1 MKNSWLL
8 LLFVCL
14 FLATS
19 CGKSIVE
26 ESEKDDTEQPVTP
39 PDDGGDD
46 DDDDDGSGGSDDGGS
61 GGSDDGGSGGESG
74 GGSGDGGSGDGG
86 SGGGNGGGGSGDG
99 GSGGGND
106 GGGSGD
112 GGSGGGSDDGGSGG
126 IHQGDIISVK
136 QFVSNDVNNVYVH
149 GYVVGDIMRAWSNA
163 TFEAPFQEE
172 PVAVLLADDPNERD
186 KEDVMY
192 VKLNKSKGERKDF
205 SLALHPENLH
215 RMVKIFVSERGNSYG
230 ICGIDQISAI
240 YYWDE

>member
-1 MKNSWLL
+1 
-8 LLFVCL
+8 
-14 FLATS
+14 
-19 CGKSIVE
+19 
-26 ESEKDDTEQPVTP
+26 
-39 PDDGGDD
+39 
-46 DDDDDGSGGSDDGGS
+46 
-61 GGSDDGGSGGESG
+61 
-74 GGSGDGGSGDGG
+74 
-86 SGGGNGGGGSGDG
+86 
-99 GSGGGND
+99 
-106 GGGSGD
+106 
-112 GGSGGGSDDGGSGG
+112 
-126 IHQGDIISVK
+126 
-136 QFVSNDVNNVYVH
+136 VNNVYVH

-186 KEDVMY
+186 KEDIMY

>member
-46 DDDDDGSGGSDDGGS
+46 DDGSGGSDDGGS
-61 GGSDDGGSGGESG
+61 GGSDDGGSGGSDDG

-86 SGGGNGGGGSGDG
+86 TGGSD
-99 GSGGGND
+99 
-106 GGGSGD
+106 D

-172 PVAVLLADDPNERD
+172 PVAVLLADNPNERD

-205 SLALHPENLH
+205 SLVLHPENLH

>member
-46 DDDDDGSGGSDDGGS
+46 DGGSGGSDDDGSGGNDDGGS
-61 GGSDDGGSGGESG
+61 GGSDDGGSD
-74 GGSGDGGSGDGG
+74 DGGSGEGGSGGSGEGG
-86 SGGGNGGGGSGDG
+86 SGGGN
-99 GSGGGND
+99 
-106 GGGSGD
+106 
-112 GGSGGGSDDGGSGG
+112 DDGGSGG

-136 QFVSNDVNNVYVH
+136 QFVSNDVNNIYVH

-205 SLALHPENLH
+205 SLVLHPENLH

>member
-14 FLATS
+14 LLATS

-46 DDDDDGSGGSDDGGS
+46 DDGSGGSDDGGS
-61 GGSDDGGSGGESG
+61 GGSDDGGSGGSDDG
-74 GGSGDGGSGDGG
+74 GGSGDGGSGEGGTGG
-86 SGGGNGGGGSGDG
+86 SD
-99 GSGGGND
+99 
-106 GGGSGD
+106 D

-205 SLALHPENLH
+205 SLVLHPENLH

>member
-46 DDDDDGSGGSDDGGS
+46 DGGSGGSDDDGSGGNDDGGS
-61 GGSDDGGSGGESG
+61 GGSDDGGSD
-74 GGSGDGGSGDGG
+74 DGGSGEGGSGGSGEGG
-86 SGGGNGGGGSGDG
+86 SGGGN
-99 GSGGGND
+99 
-106 GGGSGD
+106 
-112 GGSGGGSDDGGSGG
+112 DDGGSGG

-205 SLALHPENLH
+205 SLVLHPENLH

>member
-46 DDDDDGSGGSDDGGS
+46 DDGSGGSDDGGS
-61 GGSDDGGSGGESG
+61 GGSDDGGSGGSDDG
-74 GGSGDGGSGDGG
+74 GGSGDGGSGEGGTGG
-86 SGGGNGGGGSGDG
+86 SD
-99 GSGGGND
+99 
-106 GGGSGD
+106 D

>member
-46 DDDDDGSGGSDDGGS
+46 DDGSGGSDDGGS
-61 GGSDDGGSGGESG
+61 GGSDDGGSGGS
-74 GGSGDGGSGDGG
+74 GSGE
-86 SGGGNGGGGSGDG
+86 G

-106 GGGSGD
+106 DGGSGGGSDDGGSGGGSGD

-172 PVAVLLADDPNERD
+172 PVAVLLADNPNERD

>member
-46 DDDDDGSGGSDDGGS
+46 DDGSGGSDDGGS
-61 GGSDDGGSGGESG
+61 GGSDDGG
-74 GGSGDGGSGDGG
+74 GSGDGGSGE
-86 SGGGNGGGGSGDG
+86 
-99 GSGGGND
+99 
-106 GGGSGD
+106 GGSGD

-205 SLALHPENLH
+205 SLVLHPENLH

>member
-46 DDDDDGSGGSDDGGS
+46 DDGGSGSDDGGS
-61 GGSDDGGSGGESG
+61 GGSDDGGSGE
-74 GGSGDGGSGDGG
+74 
-86 SGGGNGGGGSGDG
+86 
-99 GSGGGND
+99 
-106 GGGSGD
+106 

>member
-46 DDDDDGSGGSDDGGS
+46 DDGSGGSDDGGS
-61 GGSDDGGSGGESG
+61 GGSDDGGSGGS
-74 GGSGDGGSGDGG
+74 DDGG
-86 SGGGNGGGGSGDG
+86 SGGSDVGGGSGEG

-106 GGGSGD
+106 D

-172 PVAVLLADDPNERD
+172 PVAVLLADNPNERD

>member
-14 FLATS
+14 LLATS

-46 DDDDDGSGGSDDGGS
+46 DDGSGGSDDGGS
-61 GGSDDGGSGGESG
+61 GGSDDGGSGGSDDG
-74 GGSGDGGSGDGG
+74 GGSGDGGSGEGGTGG
-86 SGGGNGGGGSGDG
+86 SD
-99 GSGGGND
+99 
-106 GGGSGD
+106 D

-172 PVAVLLADDPNERD
+172 PVAVLLADNPNERD

-205 SLALHPENLH
+205 SLVLHPENLH

>member
-46 DDDDDGSGGSDDGGS
+46 DDGSGGSDDGGS
-61 GGSDDGGSGGESG
+61 GGSDDGGSGGSDDG
-74 GGSGDGGSGDGG
+74 GGSGDGGSGEGGTGG
-86 SGGGNGGGGSGDG
+86 SD
-99 GSGGGND
+99 
-106 GGGSGD
+106 D

-172 PVAVLLADDPNERD
+172 PVAVLLADNPNERD

-205 SLALHPENLH
+205 SLVLHPENLH

>member
-46 DDDDDGSGGSDDGGS
+46 DDGSGGSDDGGSGGSDDDGSGGSDDGGS

-74 GGSGDGGSGDGG
+74 GGSGDGGSGE
-86 SGGGNGGGGSGDG
+86 
-99 GSGGGND
+99 
-106 GGGSGD
+106 

-172 PVAVLLADDPNERD
+172 PVAVLLADNPNERD

-205 SLALHPENLH
+205 SLVLHPENLH

>member
-14 FLATS
+14 LLATS

-46 DDDDDGSGGSDDGGS
+46 DDGSGGSDDGGS
-61 GGSDDGGSGGESG
+61 GGSDDGGSGGSDDG
-74 GGSGDGGSGDGG
+74 GGSGDGGSGEGGTGG
-86 SGGGNGGGGSGDG
+86 SD
-99 GSGGGND
+99 
-106 GGGSGD
+106 D

-172 PVAVLLADDPNERD
+172 PVAVLLADNPNERD

>member
-46 DDDDDGSGGSDDGGS
+46 DDGS
-61 GGSDDGGSGGESG
+61 
-74 GGSGDGGSGDGG
+74 
-86 SGGGNGGGGSGDG
+86 
-99 GSGGGND
+99 
-106 GGGSGD
+106 
-112 GGSGGGSDDGGSGG
+112 GGSDDGGSGG

>member
-46 DDDDDGSGGSDDGGS
+46 DDGSGGSDDGGS
-61 GGSDDGGSGGESG
+61 GGSDDGGSGGSDDG
-74 GGSGDGGSGDGG
+74 GGSGDGGSGEGGTGG
-86 SGGGNGGGGSGDG
+86 SD
-99 GSGGGND
+99 
-106 GGGSGD
+106 D

-172 PVAVLLADDPNERD
+172 PVAVLLADNPNERD

>member
-14 FLATS
+14 LLATS

-46 DDDDDGSGGSDDGGS
+46 DDGSGGSDDGGS
-61 GGSDDGGSGGESG
+61 GGSDDGGSGGSDDG
-74 GGSGDGGSGDGG
+74 GGSGDGGSGEGGTGG
-86 SGGGNGGGGSGDG
+86 SD
-99 GSGGGND
+99 
-106 GGGSGD
+106 D

>member
-46 DDDDDGSGGSDDGGS
+46 DDGSGGSDDGGS
-61 GGSDDGGSGGESG
+61 DGSDDGGSGGESG
-74 GGSGDGGSGDGG
+74 GGSGDGGSGGSDDGG
-86 SGGGNGGGGSGDG
+86 TGGSGDG
-99 GSGGGND
+99 GSGEGN
-106 GGGSGD
+106 
-112 GGSGGGSDDGGSGG
+112 DDGGSGG

-192 VKLNKSKGERKDF
+192 VKLNKSKGERRDF
-205 SLALHPENLH
+205 SLVLHPENLH

>member
-46 DDDDDGSGGSDDGGS
+46 DDGSGGNDDGGS

-74 GGSGDGGSGDGG
+74 GGSGGESGDGSGDGG
-86 SGGGNGGGGSGDG
+86 SGE
-99 GSGGGND
+99 
-106 GGGSGD
+106 

-205 SLALHPENLH
+205 SLVLHPENLH

>member
-46 DDDDDGSGGSDDGGS
+46 DDGSGGSDD
-61 GGSDDGGSGGESG
+61 G
-74 GGSGDGGSGDGG
+74 GGSGDGGSGEGGTGG
-86 SGGGNGGGGSGDG
+86 SD
-99 GSGGGND
+99 
-106 GGGSGD
+106 D

-172 PVAVLLADDPNERD
+172 PVAVLLADNPNERD

-205 SLALHPENLH
+205 SLVLHPENLH